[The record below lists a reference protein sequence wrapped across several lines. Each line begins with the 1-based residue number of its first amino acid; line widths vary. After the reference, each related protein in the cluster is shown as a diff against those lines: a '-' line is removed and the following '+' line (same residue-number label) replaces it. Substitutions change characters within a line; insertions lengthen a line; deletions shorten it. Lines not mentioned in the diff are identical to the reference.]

1 MDALGTF
8 LVVLL
13 AMGLVFFLTVLV
25 AVLLGARALGRRNRV
40 SPTVASPAPLTW
52 LGQPGAAARLHRRLR
67 AAVTVARSASASAPS
82 AERLADLAAELEQ
95 EAVALDAHLVVVS
108 HLTGK
113 DRRLRLAPLALQVQ
127 RVEQV
132 ASQISLHAA
141 QSQAPLRAAGQRS
154 TLDDLAHQLEVLEE
168 ARTEVTDIE
177 AAAGVQRVS
186 PYAADPG
193 TQPGGTPSPG
203 T

>member
-8 LVVLL
+8 LLVVL
-13 AMGLVFFLTVLV
+13 AMGLVSFLIVRA
-25 AVLLGARALGRRNRV
+25 AVLLGARALARRNRV
-40 SPTVASPAPLTW
+40 SPTLASPAPLTW

-67 AAVTVARSASASAPS
+67 AAVAVARAASASAPS
-82 AERLADLAAELEQ
+82 AERLADLSAELEQ
-95 EAVALDAHLVVVS
+95 EAVAIDSHLVVIS

-141 QSQAPLRAAGQRS
+141 QSQAPLRADGQRS

-177 AAAGVQRVS
+177 AAAGVRRVS
-186 PYAADPG
+186 PYAVPDRLADPRA
-193 TQPGGTPSPG
+193 QPGG
-203 T
+203 